1 VRHRL
6 DGSGS
11 AFLKAFA
18 LRFRSEVH
26 PSLRGRIAPIKRV
39 GVLGFLT
46 LSRGQQGRGELSA
59 LVSDRLDIVRL
70 IDSRVAATRRT
81 VARSKHLANAAK
93 DDLSTHEQWLERH
106 RQRSEQDLERHQRR
120 LWRRRRLQACRR
132 FAVWLLLLVPSLGF
146 ALYRGVALAL
156 CTLGHLLAR
165 GSSWIDATTY
175 AIGRGLISILLR
187 SITWSV
193 RKSLVL
199 ARWVLGSLALGASWL
214 RARTSDA
221 WLFLTGAVSQG
232 LSWIGPRTLSFG
244 VLLGHWLSLSFS
256 RLAVMAR
263 DHALRLGSQ
272 VNKQG
277 ARLTTARRASNARAP
292 NTRRATLLD
301 PHRLQQAAFVRLRAK
316 HDRLQARIHAM
327 DRHYGRRVMAGA
339 HTDSAEWAQL
349 RQLALSAWQ
358 LFEVQECKMH
368 GSSLPSPNGG
378 VCSPWWI
385 ETTEIGRIHPLRAG
399 HAIYKAPALVAGRR
413 HA

>member
-1 VRHRL
+1 ML
-6 DGSGS
+6 
-11 AFLKAFA
+11 
-18 LRFRSEVH
+18 
-26 PSLRGRIAPIKRV
+26 LRG
-39 GVLGFLT
+39 
-46 LSRGQQGRGELSA
+46 
-59 LVSDRLDIVRL
+59 
-70 IDSRVAATRRT
+70 
-81 VARSKHLANAAK
+81 
-93 DDLSTHEQWLERH
+93 
-106 RQRSEQDLERHQRR
+106 
-120 LWRRRRLQACRR
+120 
-132 FAVWLLLLVPSLGF
+132 
-146 ALYRGVALAL
+146 
-156 CTLGHLLAR
+156 
-165 GSSWIDATTY
+165 
-175 AIGRGLISILLR
+175 
-187 SITWSV
+187 ITWSV

-214 RARTSDA
+214 GARTSDA
-221 WLFLTGAVSQG
+221 GLFLTGAASQG
-232 LSWIGPRTLSFG
+232 LSWLGPRTLSFG
-244 VLLGHWLSLSFS
+244 VLLGYWLSLSFS

-277 ARLTTARRASNARAP
+277 ARLTTTRRASNARAP

-327 DRHYGRRVMAGA
+327 DRHYGRRVTAGA

-378 VCSPWWI
+378 IRSTRRT

-399 HAIYKAPALVAGRR
+399 HAIYEAPALVAGRR
-413 HA
+413 HARP